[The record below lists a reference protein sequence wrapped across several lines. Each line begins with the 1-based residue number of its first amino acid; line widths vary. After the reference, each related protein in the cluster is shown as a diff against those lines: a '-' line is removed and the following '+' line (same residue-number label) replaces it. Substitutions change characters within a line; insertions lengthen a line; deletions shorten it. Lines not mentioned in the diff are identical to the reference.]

1 MHNLEMSDGQVAF
14 ALRGAPAWHGLANAT
29 FDADAHVTTRE
40 MIDAALLSN
49 WNVRLESISDAF
61 SSYNF
66 VSEPYLVVR
75 DNPFG
80 NGTDVL
86 STVGERYTVV
96 QNEDVFEFGDAI
108 LDGGASWESAGSIR
122 NGRTVFGSLVIP
134 HNFTI
139 DGEGIA
145 DEVRSY
151 LLVHTSHD
159 GTTAV
164 QASVTPVR
172 VVCQNTFTMALRG
185 VKQSYKIRH
194 TQTVSGRIVAAQQA
208 LGLAYE
214 YVDAFEAEAQAL
226 YAQAITDATFDKI
239 VQAVY
244 PKPDDVS
251 KAALTRW
258 NGKNDLLHDIYHTSP
273 TQNGITGTAW
283 GAFNAITEHLDWFRN
298 GRGENGRA
306 NVMAAASGFDPIAN
320 TEKGRI
326 LTIVKQLATV

>member
-145 DEVRSY
+145 GQRRALVEKGRLTTWLLDCRSARQ
-151 LLVHTSHD
+151 LVFHCADVGISLARCDTLS
-159 GTTAV
+159 
-164 QASVTPVR
+164 R
-172 VVCQNTFTMALRG
+172 
-185 VKQSYKIRH
+185 
-194 TQTVSGRIVAAQQA
+194 VSGR
-208 LGLAYE
+208 
-214 YVDAFEAEAQAL
+214 
-226 YAQAITDATFDKI
+226 
-239 VQAVY
+239 
-244 PKPDDVS
+244 
-251 KAALTRW
+251 
-258 NGKNDLLHDIYHTSP
+258 
-273 TQNGITGTAW
+273 
-283 GAFNAITEHLDWFRN
+283 
-298 GRGENGRA
+298 
-306 NVMAAASGFDPIAN
+306 
-320 TEKGRI
+320 TEKE
-326 LTIVKQLATV
+326 A